1 MSGAS
6 MEEPIWTPDMAL
18 GVPLM
23 DDAHQALAKQIS
35 FLQHLSNEDD
45 FDAGLARLTDA
56 LEADFRAE
64 EEIMEAIDYPAIR
77 SHREQHARVLSTL
90 HGLRDGDHAARR
102 RAVELLL
109 PWFHVHL
116 ETADT
121 ALAAALQVADV
132 RFDTGPQPAAG
143 RPA

>member
-1 MSGAS
+1 

-23 DDAHQALAKQIS
+23 DDAHLALARQITA
-35 FLQHLSNEDD
+35 LRQIPGDGD

-64 EEIMEAIDYPAIR
+64 EEIMEAINYPAIR
-77 SHREQHARVLSTL
+77 SHREQHARVLATL
-90 HGLRDGDHAARR
+90 HGLADGDHAARR

-121 ALAAALQVADV
+121 ALAAALQVADL
-132 RFDTGPQPAAG
+132 RFDTGPQAAIG
-143 RPA
+143 S

>member
-1 MSGAS
+1 

-18 GVPLM
+18 GIPLM
-23 DDAHQALAKQIS
+23 DDAHQALAQQITA
-35 FLQHLSNEDD
+35 LQQVPEDGA
-45 FDAGLARLTDA
+45 FDSGLARLTES

-64 EEIMEAIDYPAIR
+64 EQIMEAIAYPAIR
-77 SHREQHARVLSTL
+77 SHREQHARVLATL
-90 HGLRDGDHAARR
+90 HGLADGDHAARR

-121 ALAAALQVADV
+121 ALAAALQVAGV
-132 RFDTGPQPAAG
+132 QFDTGPATASDIAG
-143 RPA
+143 GQA

>member
-1 MSGAS
+1 
-6 MEEPIWTPDMAL
+6 MEEPIWTPDMVL

-23 DDAHQALAKQIS
+23 DDAHQALAQQITA
-35 FLQHLSNEDD
+35 LRQTPENGA
-45 FDAGLARLTDA
+45 FDSALARLTDS

-64 EEIMEAIDYPAIR
+64 EQIMEAIDYPAIR
-77 SHREQHARVLSTL
+77 SHREQHARVLATL
-90 HGLRDGDHAARR
+90 HGLADGDHGARR

-121 ALAAALQVADV
+121 ALAAALEVAGV
-132 RFDTGPQPAAG
+132 QFDTGPEAASG
-143 RPA
+143 HAV

>member
-1 MSGAS
+1 

-23 DDAHQALAKQIS
+23 DDAHQALAQQIS
-35 FLQHLSNEDD
+35 ALQHMPEAGD
-45 FDAGLARLTDA
+45 FDAGLARLTEA

-64 EEIMEAIDYPAIR
+64 EELMEAINYPAIR
-77 SHREQHARVLSTL
+77 SHREQHARVLGTL
-90 HGLRDGDHAARR
+90 HSLEGGDHASRR

-121 ALAAALQVADV
+121 ALAAALQVAGV
-132 RFDTGPQPAAG
+132 RFDTGPEPTSG

>member
-1 MSGAS
+1 

-23 DDAHQALAKQIS
+23 DDAHQALARQIS
-35 FLQHLSNEDD
+35 ALQQMPEEGD
-45 FDAGLARLTDA
+45 FDAGLSRLTDA

-64 EEIMEAIDYPAIR
+64 EELMEAIAYPAIR
-77 SHREQHARVLSTL
+77 SHREQHARVLATL
-90 HGLRDGDHAARR
+90 HSLADGDHAARR

-132 RFDTGPQPAAG
+132 RFDTGPQLAG
-143 RPA
+143 GSGA